1 MGLLDVITF
10 KFINLKTF
18 RQPVDVVMNRRRVEC
33 VIVVPVGQ
41 NQSLNTTG
49 VLNQVFQV
57 LQSRNFSEQETENRS
72 GMK

>member
-18 RQPVDVVMNRRRVEC
+18 RQPVDVFMNRQRVEC
-33 VIVVPVGQ
+33 VIVGPVGQ
-41 NQSLNTTG
+41 DQSLETNG
-49 VLNQVFQV
+49 VVSLVFHV
-57 LQSRNFSEQETENRS
+57 LQSRNFSEQGTVNRS